1 MKKKVICFDL
11 DGVICTNTWGNYKL
25 AKPIKKNIKFINLLN
40 KKFKIII
47 FTSRFMGRHNDNAA
61 KAKKQGYKY
70 TQRQLAKWKV
80 KFDKLILGK
89 PSYDLII
96 DDKAIYFK
104 KNWIKELNNQ
114 ITKLDK

>member
-11 DGVICTNTWGNYKL
+11 DGVICNNTWGNYKL
-25 AKPIKKNIKFINLLN
+25 AKPIKKNIKYINLLSE
-40 KKFKIII
+40 KFKIII
-47 FTSRFMGRHNDNAA
+47 FTSRFMGRNKDNSM
-61 KAKKQGYKY
+61 KANKQGYKY
-70 TQRQLAKWKV
+70 THRQLSKWKV

-96 DDKAIYFK
+96 DDKAIFFK
-104 KNWIKELNNQ
+104 KNWTNELKNQ